1 MTVSDVVGIVGLNI
15 AITLA
20 IVGAFGV
27 FEYFKRREL
36 TKELAEI
43 ERNSFF
49 VRRLANASAVALAD
63 VRASSEIYASLLAK
77 VWLAGNLDQ
86 RVWAVAERE
95 LARDE
100 NIVQRSLQTLL
111 LYCEEGE
118 RRRSALKQLGQ
129 HLGDVETLEALL
141 EMRRYEK
148 HHESELNLAIRSLK
162 RRLHDQ
168 HSDGRLNLP
177 S

>member
-1 MTVSDVVGIVGLNI
+1 MTVSDVMGIVGLNI

-20 IVGAFGV
+20 IVDAFGV

-100 NIVQRSLQTLL
+100 NIVQRSLQTL
-111 LYCEEGE
+111 
-118 RRRSALKQLGQ
+118 
-129 HLGDVETLEALL
+129 
-141 EMRRYEK
+141 
-148 HHESELNLAIRSLK
+148 
-162 RRLHDQ
+162 
-168 HSDGRLNLP
+168 
-177 S
+177 